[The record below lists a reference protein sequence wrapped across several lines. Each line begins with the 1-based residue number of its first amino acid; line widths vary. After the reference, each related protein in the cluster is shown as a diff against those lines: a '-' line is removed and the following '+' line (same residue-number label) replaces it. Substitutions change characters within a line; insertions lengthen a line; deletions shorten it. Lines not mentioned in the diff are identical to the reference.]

1 MRKKNIFIHYAA
13 LFFLNFLI
21 ACSANNSNKEAFKND
36 STELRKS
43 FRQSL
48 NEAADQYK
56 ILMQKLPPER
66 FPKTYFV
73 NKDSLETSN
82 SEWWTSGF
90 YPGTLLYLYESTAD
104 QELLEEALRIMEI
117 LEKEQFNTTTH
128 DLGFM
133 MYCSFGNLQRLRPS
147 QENKEILMNSARS
160 LASRY
165 SPKVKAIRSW
175 DFSPKDEFWVI
186 IDNMMNLE
194 LLFWATKESGD
205 STFYNIAVE
214 HANTTTKNHFR
225 PDYSSY
231 HVVEYVTASGEV
243 QTRRTE
249 QGIADSS
256 AWARGQAWG
265 LYGYVVI
272 YRETQ
277 DEKYLELAENI
288 AEFILDHPRLPEDLI
303 PYWDFD
309 DPKIPNAPRDASAA
323 AIIASALLELSTYVD
338 SQLSDK
344 YFDAAEA
351 ILITLSSD
359 AYKAEVGENGGF
371 ILKHGVGH
379 LPVSSEVDV
388 PLTYADYYFVEAMKR
403 YIRLTTTQE
412 RG

>member
-1 MRKKNIFIHYAA
+1 
-13 LFFLNFLI
+13 
-21 ACSANNSNKEAFKND
+21 
-36 STELRKS
+36 
-43 FRQSL
+43 
-48 NEAADQYK
+48 
-56 ILMQKLPPER
+56 
-66 FPKTYFV
+66 
-73 NKDSLETSN
+73 
-82 SEWWTSGF
+82 
-90 YPGTLLYLYESTAD
+90 AD

-288 AEFILDHPRLPEDLI
+288 AEFILDHPRL
-303 PYWDFD
+303 
-309 DPKIPNAPRDASAA
+309 
-323 AIIASALLELSTYVD
+323 
-338 SQLSDK
+338 
-344 YFDAAEA
+344 
-351 ILITLSSD
+351 
-359 AYKAEVGENGGF
+359 
-371 ILKHGVGH
+371 
-379 LPVSSEVDV
+379 
-388 PLTYADYYFVEAMKR
+388 
-403 YIRLTTTQE
+403 
-412 RG
+412 